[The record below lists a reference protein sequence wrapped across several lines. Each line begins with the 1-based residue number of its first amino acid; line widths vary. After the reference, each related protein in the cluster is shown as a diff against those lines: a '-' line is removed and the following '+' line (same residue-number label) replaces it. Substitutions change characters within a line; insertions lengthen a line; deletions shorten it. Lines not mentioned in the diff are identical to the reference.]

1 MTASNS
7 FFESALRGAG
17 HQTRK
22 GTRVGSLESM
32 GARIFWAVVGVIF
45 LLVVFIFLVKIA
57 RRIGG
62 PVAGVFNTVESAAG
76 LQG

>member
-1 MTASNS
+1 MS
-7 FFESALRGAG
+7 
-17 HQTRK
+17 
-22 GTRVGSLESM
+22 SLESV

-62 PVAGVFNTVESAAG
+62 PVAGVFNTVENAAG
-76 LQG
+76 LQS